1 MKILV
6 LGTNKTKMAGG
17 LSTGYLCSLIP
28 SLLLTART
36 TISACKPNEKLFRL
50 LGSSWCKNLPPSMKT
65 APKTV
70 Q

>member
-17 LSTGYLCSLIP
+17 RTTGYLCSLIP

-36 TISACKPNEKLFRL
+36 TISACKTNEKFFRL
-50 LGSSWCKNLPPSMKT
+50 LASSWCENLLPSM
-65 APKTV
+65 
-70 Q
+70 